1 MLAAIQKQLVTNEV
15 LTESLLAKKTNVS
28 IDALTPMVN
37 LLVKRGVVEKVTSGD
52 CSGGCGCSA
61 TATIAYR
68 WLGEAKKRVPLNILA
83 V

>member
-15 LTESLLAKKTNVS
+15 LTETMLAKKVQVS
-28 IDALTPMVN
+28 VAALTPMIN
-37 LLVKRGVVEKVTSGD
+37 LLVKRGVVEKVNSGD

-61 TATIAYR
+61 TATVAYR
-68 WLGEAKKRVPLNILA
+68 WLGEAKKTQPLNILS

>member
-1 MLAAIQKQLVTNEV
+1 MLAVIQKQLVTDEV
-15 LTESLLAKKTNVS
+15 LTESLLAKKVGVS

-37 LLVKRGVVEKVTSGD
+37 LLIKRGVVEKINSGD

-68 WLGEAKKRVPLNILA
+68 WLGEKNKTVPLNIIAL
-83 V
+83 

>member
-15 LTESLLAKKTNVS
+15 LTETMLAKKVQVS
-28 IDALTPMVN
+28 VAALTPMIN
-37 LLVKRGVVEKVTSGD
+37 LLVKRGVVEKVNSGD

-61 TATIAYR
+61 TATVAYR
-68 WLGEAKKRVPLNILA
+68 WLGVAKKTQPLNILS